1 MNDKLKKAIILPVL
15 NPDIKFTNFVNELI
29 SNGFEDIIVIN
40 DGSAPEYDVLFK
52 EAAKNE
58 SVTVL
63 VHEVNKGKGAALKTA
78 FAYLY
83 ENRKDIDFAIT
94 CDGDG
99 QHTVA
104 SINKCIASYKIKPGS
119 VIIGGRDFNS
129 PDIPARSRFGNKLS
143 SKVFKFACGI
153 ELKDTQTGLR
163 VIPAEWFDDFSRLK
177 GDRYEYET
185 KMLIEIVNKNI
196 PYYEEPIETIYID
209 DNSSSHFN
217 AVRDSIKIY
226 IIVLGYFL
234 KFALS
239 SIISWSSDIAIYAIL
254 QAIMEHN
261 SNLSVATQVL
271 IGTVVSRV
279 VSSFVNYMINRKG
292 VFKSTDGVRK
302 TLFKYYILAFCQ
314 MCASYLLVSFFVNI
328 LHVNGVLELL
338 VKCIVDLCL
347 FFFSY
352 NIQRKV
358 IFKNKK

>member
-1 MNDKLKKAIILPVL
+1 MEKTLKNAIILPVL

-29 SNGFEDIIVIN
+29 ANDFKDIIVIN
-40 DGSAPEYDVLFK
+40 DGSAEDYDEIFL
-52 EAAKNE
+52 AAAQNKQ
-58 SVTVL
+58 VTL
-63 VHEVNKGKGAALKTA
+63 LKHEVNKGKGAALKTA
-78 FAYLY
+78 FSYLF
-83 ENRKDIDFAIT
+83 ENRKDIDYAVT

-99 QHTVA
+99 QHTVN
-104 SINKCIASYKIKPGS
+104 SIKNCIVSYKLKPGS

-129 PDIPARSRFGNKLS
+129 PNVPTKNKIGNKIS

-163 VIPAEWFDDFSRLK
+163 IIPSEWFENFSKIK

-185 KMLIEIVNKNI
+185 NMLIEIVNKKI

-209 DNSSSHFN
+209 DNASSHFN
-217 AVRDSIKIY
+217 KITDSIRIY
-226 IIVLGYFL
+226 VIVLSYFL

-254 QAIMEHN
+254 QAILEHN
-261 SNLSVATQVL
+261 KVNAGLQVL
-271 IGTVVSRV
+271 ICTVVSRV
-279 VSSFVNYMINRKG
+279 ISSFVNYMINRNG
-292 VFKSTDGVRK
+292 VFKSTDGVQK
-302 TLFKYYILAFCQ
+302 TLFRYYILAFCQ
-314 MCASYLLVSFFVNI
+314 MLASYLLVAFFTNI
-328 LHVNGVLELL
+328 MHASGVLELL
-338 VKCIVDLCL
+338 VKCIVDLFL

>member
-1 MNDKLKKAIILPVL
+1 MSKYKNCAIILPVL

-29 SNGFEDIIVIN
+29 VGEFKNIIVVN
-40 DGSAPEYDVLFK
+40 DGSAIEYDEIF
-52 EAAKNE
+52 EQAARHSE
-58 SVTVL
+58 VTL
-63 VHEVNKGKGAALKTA
+63 LRHEVNKGKGAALKTA
-78 FAYLY
+78 FSYLAEY
-83 ENRKDIDFAIT
+83 RKDIEFAVT

-99 QHTVA
+99 QHTVN
-104 SINKCIASYKIKPGS
+104 SIENCIISYELKPGS

-129 PDIPARSRFGNKLS
+129 PNVPTRNRLGNKIS

-153 ELKDTQTGLR
+153 DLKDTQTGLR
-163 VIPAEWFDDFSRLK
+163 IVPAEWFEDFSKLK

-185 KMLIEIVNKNI
+185 NMLIEIVNKNI

-209 DNSSSHFN
+209 DNASSHFN
-217 AVRDSIKIY
+217 KITDSIKIY
-226 IIVLGYFL
+226 LIVLGYFL

-261 SNLSVATQVL
+261 GVSSKLQVL
-271 IGTVVSRV
+271 ICTVVSRV
-279 VSSFVNYMINRKG
+279 VSSFVNYVINKNG
-292 VFKSTDGVRK
+292 VFKSTDGVK
-302 TLFKYYILAFCQ
+302 STLYKYYILAFCQ
-314 MCASYLLVSFFVNI
+314 MIASYLLVSFFTNI
-328 LHVNGVLELL
+328 MHVNGVLELL
-338 VKCIVDLCL
+338 VKCIVDLFL